1 MSNGSNIDDETYKT
15 MSDLAYQDQKA
26 GDKLTELPGWEVLEG
41 TESNKFSGFD
51 AVTFYNPETK
61 EAVIAYR
68 GTEGSAS
75 LDRSVPDFVMDGRIG
90 GGELI
95 RKGQQEAGNFV
106 NNLTPDWLDKGV
118 EGVKDFTGISKV
130 EDWAGD
136 RVRDVENWTGDR
148 VKDIEKTVSP
158 TGWANQMYQSEDYAN
173 HMQNKHKD
181 LNFSMTGHSL
191 GGGNAQYA
199 SAYTGIPAVTFSAPS
214 VMGNL
219 TPEMRRRAEAGAFDG
234 QVVNYAN
241 PSDLVASGTLGGY
254 DRHVGSTFYINS
266 NYEDANDGVGIID
279 KAKNSFGGENYHSLD
294 QYDFKNGYISNDLYD
309 PITGERIRYS
319 PRLMDHM
326 GPFSKNFGPL
336 RSKSGGGGGMASAAA
351 ASGLIQ
357 VTPEELKSVASRW
370 KQNAQQCNAELNQV
384 RTRMAQYLHTSRSRR
399 LEPIVTQLDASIQEL
414 STWHMKHTSQFLNF
428 IDEKADAF
436 RQADESP
443 VHFN

>member
-26 GDKLTELPGWEVLEG
+26 GDRLTELPGWQVLEG
-41 TESNKFSGFD
+41 TESNSFSGFD

-95 RKGQQEAGNFV
+95 RKGQQETGNFI
-106 NNLTPDWLDKGV
+106 NNLTPEWLDKGV
-118 EGVKDFTGISKV
+118 KGVKDFTGISKV
-130 EDWAGD
+130 ENWADD
-136 RVRDVENWTGDR
+136 RVKDVQNWTGDR

-158 TGWANQMYQSEDYAN
+158 TGWANQMYQAEDYAN
-173 HMQNKHKD
+173 QMQSKHKD
-181 LNFSMTGHSL
+181 LDFSMTGHSL

-219 TPEMRRRAEAGAFDG
+219 TPEVRRQAEAGAFDG
-234 QVVNYAN
+234 QVVNYAS

-254 DRHVGSTFYINS
+254 DRHVGSTYYINS
-266 NYEDANDGVGIID
+266 DYDSANDGVSIID

-309 PITGERIRYS
+309 PITGERVRYS

-326 GPFSKNFGPL
+326 GPFGKNFGPL
-336 RSKSGGGGGMASAAA
+336 RSKSGGGGGVASAVA

-399 LEPIVTQLDASIQEL
+399 LEPIVTQLDASIHEL
-414 STWHMKHTSQFLNF
+414 GTWHMKHTSQFLNF

-443 VHFN
+443 VHF

>member
-106 NNLTPDWLDKGV
+106 DNLTPDWLDKGV
-118 EGVKDFTGISKV
+118 QGVKDFTGISTV
-130 EDWAGD
+130 ENWAGD

-219 TPEMRRRAEAGAFDG
+219 TPEMRRRAEAGEFDG

-319 PRLMDHM
+319 PRFMDHM

-336 RSKSGGGGGMASAAA
+336 GSKFGGGMAAVGG

-384 RTRMAQYLHTSRSRR
+384 RSRMAQYLHTSRSRR

>member
-1 MSNGSNIDDETYKT
+1 MSNGRNIDDETYKT
-15 MSDLAYQDQKA
+15 LSELAYQDQKA
-26 GDKLTELPGWEVLEG
+26 GDRLTELPGWQVLEG

-75 LDRSVPDFVMDGRIG
+75 LDRSVPDFVMDARIG

-95 RKGQQEAGNFV
+95 RKGQQETARV
-106 NNLTPDWLDKGV
+106 VDNLTPEWLDKSV
-118 EGVKDFTGISKV
+118 QNVKDFTGVSKV
-130 EDWAGD
+130 ESWAGD
-136 RVRDVENWTGDR
+136 RVRDVQNWTGDR
-148 VKDIEKTVSP
+148 VKDIEKAVSP

-173 HMQNKHKD
+173 RMKEKYSD
-181 LNFSMTGHSL
+181 LNFSLTGHSL
-191 GGGNAQYA
+191 GGGDAQYA
-199 SAYTGIPAVTFSAPS
+199 SAYTGLPAVTFSAPS

-219 TPEMRRRAEAGAFDG
+219 TPEMRRRVEAGELDG

-241 PSDLVASGTLGGY
+241 PGDLVASGTLGGY
-254 DRHVGSTFYINS
+254 DRHVGSTYYIDS
-266 NYEDANDGVGIID
+266 NYADANNGVSLID
-279 KAKNSFGGENYHSLD
+279 KIKNTFDGKNYHSLD
-294 QYDFKNGYISNDLYD
+294 RYDFKNGYISNELYD
-309 PITGERIRYS
+309 PITGERVRYS
-319 PRLMDHM
+319 PRLME
-326 GPFSKNFGPL
+326 NLGPL
-336 RSKSGGGGGMASAAA
+336 SKAVGPMGLRGGAGRGMAAALG
-351 ASGLIQ
+351 SGLIQ

-384 RTRMAQYLHTSRSRR
+384 RTRMAQYLHSSRSRR

-428 IDEKADAF
+428 IEEKAEAF

>member
-1 MSNGSNIDDETYKT
+1 MSKPPNIDDETYKT
-15 MSDLAYQDQKA
+15 LSDLAYQDQKT

-41 TESNKFSGFD
+41 TESNRLSGFD

-61 EAVIAYR
+61 QAVISYR

-95 RKGQQEAGNFV
+95 RKGQQETSKFV
-106 NNLTPDWLDKGV
+106 DSLTPEWLDKGV
-118 EGVKDFTGISKV
+118 ENVKDFTGVSKV

-136 RVRDVENWTGDR
+136 RVRDVENWAGDR

-158 TGWANQMYQSEDYAN
+158 TGWANQMYQAESYAN
-173 HMQNKHKD
+173 HMQDKHRD

-219 TPEMRRRAEAGAFDG
+219 TPEVRRQAEAGKFDG
-234 QVVNYAN
+234 QITNYAH
-241 PSDLVASGTLGGY
+241 PGDLVASGTLGGY
-254 DRHVGSTFYINS
+254 DRHVGTTYYINS
-266 NYEDANDGVGIID
+266 DYATANDGVGIID

-294 QYDFKNGYISNDLYD
+294 QYNFKNGFISNELYD
-309 PITGERIRYS
+309 PITGERIGYS
-319 PRLMDHM
+319 PRLMDYLTGYSKNM
-326 GPFSKNFGPL
+326 GPRLSKTGV
-336 RSKSGGGGGMASAAA
+336 GGGAAGA

-384 RTRMAQYLHTSRSRR
+384 RSRMAQYLHTSRSRR
-399 LEPIVTQLDASIQEL
+399 LEPIVTQLDASINEL
-414 STWHMKHTSQFLNF
+414 STWHMKHTSQFLDF
-428 IDEKADAF
+428 IDQKADAF

>member
-1 MSNGSNIDDETYKT
+1 

-41 TESNKFSGFD
+41 TESNKLSGFD

-118 EGVKDFTGISKV
+118 QGVKDFTGISKV
-130 EDWAGD
+130 ENWAGD

-219 TPEMRRRAEAGAFDG
+219 TPEMRRRAESGEFDG

-326 GPFSKNFGPL
+326 GPFSKNLGPL

-357 VTPEELKSVASRW
+357 VTSE
-370 KQNAQQCNAELNQV
+370 
-384 RTRMAQYLHTSRSRR
+384 
-399 LEPIVTQLDASIQEL
+399 
-414 STWHMKHTSQFLNF
+414 
-428 IDEKADAF
+428 
-436 RQADESP
+436 
-443 VHFN
+443 

>member
-26 GDKLTELPGWEVLEG
+26 GDKLTELPGWQVLEG

-106 NNLTPDWLDKGV
+106 DNLTPDWLDKGV
-118 EGVKDFTGISKV
+118 QGVKDFTGISTV
-130 EDWAGD
+130 ENWAGD

-158 TGWANQMYQSEDYAN
+158 TGWANQMYQAEDYASQ
-173 HMQNKHKD
+173 MQNKHKD

-219 TPEMRRRAEAGAFDG
+219 TPEMRRRAEAGEFDG

-254 DRHVGSTFYINS
+254 DRHVGSTYYINS

-294 QYDFKNGYISNDLYD
+294 QYNFKNGYISNDLYD
-309 PITGERIRYS
+309 PITGERIGYS
-319 PRLMDHM
+319 PRFMDQM

-336 RSKSGGGGGMASAAA
+336 GSKSGGGMAAA
-351 ASGLIQ
+351 AGASGLIQ

-384 RTRMAQYLHTSRSRR
+384 RSRMAQYLHTSRSRR

-414 STWHMKHTSQFLNF
+414 GTWHMKHTSQFLNF

>member
-1 MSNGSNIDDETYKT
+1 MSNGRNIDDETYKT
-15 MSDLAYQDQKA
+15 LSELAYQDQKA
-26 GDKLTELPGWEVLEG
+26 GDRLTELPGWQVLEG

-75 LDRSVPDFVMDGRIG
+75 LDRSVPDFVMDARIG

-95 RKGQQEAGNFV
+95 RKGQQDTAQFV
-106 NNLTPDWLDKGV
+106 DNLTPDWLDRGV
-118 EGVKDFTGISKV
+118 QNIKDSTGISKV
-130 EDWAGD
+130 ENWAGD
-136 RVRDVENWTGDR
+136 RVRDVQNWTGDR
-148 VKDIEKTVSP
+148 VKDIEKTYSP

-173 HMQNKHKD
+173 HMKEKYGD
-181 LNFSMTGHSL
+181 LNFSLTGHSL
-191 GGGNAQYA
+191 GGGDAQYA
-199 SAYTGIPAVTFSAPS
+199 SAYTGLPAVTFSAPS

-219 TPEMRRRAEAGAFDG
+219 TPEMRRRVEAGELDG
-234 QVVNYAN
+234 QVTNYAS
-241 PSDLVASGTLGGY
+241 PGDLVASGTLGGY
-254 DRHVGSTFYINS
+254 DRHVGSTYYIDS
-266 NYEDANDGVGIID
+266 NYADANNGVSLID
-279 KAKNSFGGENYHSLD
+279 KIKNTFGGENYHSLD
-294 QYDFKNGYISNDLYD
+294 QYNFKNGYISNELYD
-309 PITGERIRYS
+309 PITGERVRYS
-319 PRLMDHM
+319 PRLME
-326 GPFSKNFGPL
+326 NLGPL
-336 RSKSGGGGGMASAAA
+336 SKAVGPMGLRGGAGRGAAA
-351 ASGLIQ
+351 ALGSGLIQ

-399 LEPIVTQLDASIQEL
+399 LEPIVTHLDASIQEL

-428 IDEKADAF
+428 IEEKAEAF

>member
-1 MSNGSNIDDETYKT
+1 M
-15 MSDLAYQDQKA
+15 
-26 GDKLTELPGWEVLEG
+26 
-41 TESNKFSGFD
+41 
-51 AVTFYNPETK
+51 
-61 EAVIAYR
+61 
-68 GTEGSAS
+68 
-75 LDRSVPDFVMDGRIG
+75 
-90 GGELI
+90 
-95 RKGQQEAGNFV
+95 
-106 NNLTPDWLDKGV
+106 
-118 EGVKDFTGISKV
+118 
-130 EDWAGD
+130 
-136 RVRDVENWTGDR
+136 
-148 VKDIEKTVSP
+148 
-158 TGWANQMYQSEDYAN
+158 
-173 HMQNKHKD
+173 
-181 LNFSMTGHSL
+181 
-191 GGGNAQYA
+191 
-199 SAYTGIPAVTFSAPS
+199 TFSAPS

-219 TPEMRRRAEAGAFDG
+219 TPEMRRRAESGEFDG

-336 RSKSGGGGGMASAAA
+336 RSKSGGGMAAVGG

-384 RTRMAQYLHTSRSRR
+384 RSRMAQYLHTSRSRR